1 MMQAQE
7 KEIIPEM
14 YYMAKLPELCR
25 SEGAEIPVLFR
36 DLISSL
42 CFVVWERWIFT
53 VFLRPYMEYKDS
65 RLWFTA
71 MRHVGRS

>member
-1 MMQAQE
+1 MQAQE
-7 KEIIPEM
+7 KGIIPEM

-42 CFVVWERWIFT
+42 CFVIWEGGFSQYFVRS
-53 VFLRPYMEYKDS
+53 YMEYKDS
-65 RLWFTA
+65 RL
-71 MRHVGRS
+71 

>member
-25 SEGAEIPVLFR
+25 SEGAKIPVLFR

-53 VFLRPYMEYKDS
+53 VFVWAYMEYKDS
-65 RLWFTA
+65 HL
-71 MRHVGRS
+71 

>member
-25 SEGAEIPVLFR
+25 SEGAEIPVLFWE
-36 DLISSL
+36 LIGRL
-42 CFVVWERWIFT
+42 CFVIEEGEFSQY
-53 VFLRPYMEYKDS
+53 L
-65 RLWFTA
+65 
-71 MRHVGRS
+71 